1 MFSFH
6 ITPGEFENALITGV
20 LDFCLRK
27 TRAGKSYDYRNVLCF
42 EMLPFRDGS
51 VWMVYLRF

>member
-6 ITPGEFENALITGV
+6 ITPGNFENALISAL
-20 LDFCLRK
+20 LDFWLKK
-27 TRAGKSYDYRNVLCF
+27 TRAGKSYDYRNVICF

-51 VWMVYLRF
+51 VWMVDLL